1 MNILQNN
8 SESNDVNESDSCC
21 TDKIPSN
28 KGDKSLQPNL
38 DITDNTNNTNIP
50 MNSVN
55 SKSIDAK
62 MFFSELYGDKNRF
75 SQIVLNFLSNAI
87 HYSNKGGTITIR
99 LVLMEEQSI
108 PTKKSP
114 LSQQQRSINSNKC
127 KKESIEGPNE
137 CQLEQ
142 VKSKPSGEA
151 SKF

>member
-1 MNILQNN
+1 M
-8 SESNDVNESDSCC
+8 NESISCC

-28 KGDKSLQPNL
+28 KGDKSLKSNL
-38 DITDNTNNTNIP
+38 DDTNLP
-50 MNSVN
+50 MNSVY

-108 PTKKSP
+108 FTKKSP
-114 LSQQQRSINSNKC
+114 LSQEQRSINSNKC
-127 KKESIEGPNE
+127 KKESIEGHNE

-142 VKSKPSGEA
+142 LNSKPSGEV